1 MAEKYDH
8 KLRLQVEKM
17 IYDTYSAVDKT
28 GANTEYWKE
37 KLSTMSDAEFY
48 KFMKRRLPFRYHLS
62 TFKNEPRMSDILD
75 GFKVIDTPLLEKVNL
90 PYLYRN
96 EDGIPVQSQEAMIL
110 YLNVPRMKQMM
121 LKKTSFAIDTSN
133 RNMAGMLM
141 GHDKGGKMSDREF
154 QSLAATDLNNTIYE
168 FSGPRADAMKAKQV
182 MNNVIAQKGFVSI
195 EDVPKDKED
204 SLAKNMMNAWMIGCN
219 IMTNLV
225 CTDYETPRAIER
237 RKQRGIE
244 RV

>member
-28 GANTEYWKE
+28 GANTEYWKS
-37 KLSTMSDAEFY
+37 KLSTMSDEQFY
-48 KFMKRRLPFRYHLS
+48 KFMKRRLPFRYHLT
-62 TFKNEPRMSDILD
+62 TFKNEPKMKDILD
-75 GFKVIDTPLLEKVNL
+75 GFKV
-90 PYLYRN
+90 
-96 EDGIPVQSQEAMIL
+96 QSQDAMIL
-110 YLNVPRMKQMM
+110 YINVPRMKQMM
-121 LKKTSFAIDTSN
+121 LKKTSFAIENSH

-141 GHDKGGKMSDREF
+141 GADKGGKMSDREF
-154 QSLAATDLNNTIYE
+154 QSLASTDLNNTIYE

-182 MNNVIAQKGFVSI
+182 MNNVIAQKGFVSV
-195 EDVPKDKED
+195 EDIPKDKED
-204 SLAKNMMNAWMIGCN
+204 SLAKNMMNAWLIGCN

-225 CTDYETPRAIER
+225 CTDYETPRTIER
-237 RKQRGIE
+237 KKQRGIE